1 MKHQRCYH
9 LLCRGAEAIL
19 PRLRFEVA
27 WQDRMGGWLL
37 MQLNRIGA
45 RWIYEAL
52 SEAR

>member
-9 LLCRGAEAIL
+9 LLRRGVSTVL

-27 WQDRMGGWLL
+27 WQARLGHWLL
-37 MQLNRIGA
+37 MRLNGIGA

-52 SEAR
+52 SENG